1 MHEKQD
7 ESNGRKLLAEPLI
20 FRQTV
25 DSCIDYKRSC
35 RVQLQPNFV
44 NKENIHTHTSLWW
57 TTQST
62 YRTLGS
68 THAGSEH
75 ISGFWFDSGE
85 RQKQKDSIETWVQ

>member
-44 NKENIHTHTSLWW
+44 NKENIHTHTHKFVIDNAVNLSNVRLHP
-57 TTQST
+57 
-62 YRTLGS
+62 RR
-68 THAGSEH
+68 
-75 ISGFWFDSGE
+75 I
-85 RQKQKDSIETWVQ
+85 